1 MATDISSALDELHNT
16 IDAIGACPTELN
28 IYDDEDMI
36 MFALTYLMANAEHA
50 FEETLAYTCPVCGKP
65 PPAFD
70 PVNGWC
76 EFCKNEV

>member
-1 MATDISSALDELHNT
+1 MATDIDSTLEELHDK
-16 IDAIGACPTELN
+16 IDMIGAGPVELG

-50 FEETLAYTCPVCGKP
+50 FEETLAYICPVCGKP

-70 PVNGWC
+70 PIGGSC
-76 EFCKNEV
+76 EFCKSEV

>member
-1 MATDISSALDELHNT
+1 MATDIDSTLEELHDK
-16 IDAIGACPTELN
+16 IDMIGAGPVELG

-50 FEETLAYTCPVCGKP
+50 FEDTLAYVCPVCGKP

-70 PVNGWC
+70 PTSDYCSNC
-76 EFCKNEV
+76 HMEV